1 MTKTVTQL
9 ATAVL
14 RELGAVDAAET
25 PDSEDITYVESVYRD
40 KWEELSAHGTEL
52 TYWPYDTIPNPVFL
66 VLRDLVM
73 LEVMG
78 AFGTPLPPGE
88 KEARETIIL
97 KKLRRHTSVQ
107 SSGRPTE
114 ADYF

>member
-1 MTKTVTQL
+1 MAKTPTQL

-25 PDSEDITYVESVYRD
+25 PDSDDLTYVEGVYRD
-40 KWEELSAHGTEL
+40 KWEELSAHGMEL
-52 TYWPYDTIPNPVFL
+52 TYWAYDAIPNPVFL
-66 VLRDLVM
+66 TLRDLIM

-78 AFGTPLPPGE
+78 AFGQPIPPAD
-88 KEARETIIL
+88 KDARETFIL
-97 KKLRRHTSVQ
+97 KRLRRHVSVQ
-107 SSGRPTE
+107 SSQRPTE

>member
-14 RELGAVDAAET
+14 RELGVADAAET
-25 PDSEDITYVESVYRD
+25 PDSEDLTYVEGVYRD

-78 AFGTPLPPGE
+78 AYGTPLPPGE
-88 KEARETIIL
+88 KDAREVIIL
-97 KKLRRHTSVQ
+97 KRLRRHTSVQ
-107 SSGRPTE
+107 SSGRPAE

>member
-1 MTKTVTQL
+1 MSKTPTQL

-25 PDSEDITYVESVYRD
+25 PDTEDLTYVEGVYRD

-52 TYWPYDTIPNPVFL
+52 TYWAYDSIPNPVFL

-88 KEARETIIL
+88 KEGRETIIL

>member
-1 MTKTVTQL
+1 MSKTVTQL

-14 RELGAVDAAET
+14 RELGVVDAAET
-25 PDSEDITYVESVYRD
+25 PDSEDLTYVEGVYRD

-78 AFGTPLPPGE
+78 AYGTPLPPGE
-88 KEARETIIL
+88 KEAREVIIL

-107 SSGRPTE
+107 SSGRPAE